1 MEHIVQFAIG
11 IDDNAIVKNVTEN
24 AEREIINDLKQQV
37 VNRIFNSRNYY
48 NKNADPKYDPLTDFA
63 KGIITSVI
71 EDNKDVIIEK
81 AAEHLAERLSKTKKG
96 KEILN
101 NLEV

>member
-11 IDDNAIVKNVTEN
+11 IDDNAIVKKVSEN
-24 AEREIINDLKQQV
+24 AEKEIINDLKQKV
-37 VNRIFNSRNYY
+37 ANRIFDCGYY
-48 NKNADPKYDPLTDFA
+48 KKNADPDRDPLTDFA

-81 AAEHLAERLSKTKKG
+81 ASKHLAERLSKTKKG

>member
-11 IDDNAIVKNVTEN
+11 IDDNAIVKNVSEN
-24 AEREIINDLKQQV
+24 AEKEIINDLKQKV
-37 VNRIFNSRNYY
+37 ANRIFQHNYY
-48 NKNADPKYDPLTDFA
+48 NKNADPDRDPLTDFA

-96 KEILN
+96 KEILD
-101 NLEV
+101 NLKE

>member
-11 IDDNAIVKNVTEN
+11 IDDNAIVKHVSEN
-24 AEREIINDLKQQV
+24 AEKEIINDLKQKV
-37 VNRIFNSRNYY
+37 ANRIFQRNYY
-48 NKNADPKYDPLTDFA
+48 SKNADPDRDPLTDFA
-63 KGIITSVI
+63 KGIIASVI
-71 EDNKDVIIEK
+71 EDNKDIIIKK
-81 AAEHLAERLSKTKKG
+81 AAEHLADKLARSKKG

>member
-11 IDDNAIVKNVTEN
+11 IDDNAIVKKVTEN
-24 AEREIINDLKQQV
+24 AEREIIDDLKQKV
-37 VNRIFNSRNYY
+37 ANRVFQHNYY
-48 NKNADPKYDPLTDFA
+48 NKNVDPDRDPLSDFA
-63 KGIITSVI
+63 KRIIASAI

-81 AAEHLAERLSKTKKG
+81 AAEHLAKCLAKTKKG
-96 KEILN
+96 KEILG

>member
-24 AEREIINDLKQQV
+24 AEKEIINDLKQKV
-37 VNRIFNSRNYY
+37 ANRIFQRGYY
-48 NKNADPKYDPLTDFA
+48 TKNADPDRDPLTDFA
-63 KGIITSVI
+63 KSIITSVV

-81 AAEHLAERLSKTKKG
+81 AAKHLAERLSKTKKG

-101 NLEV
+101 GLEV

>member
-11 IDDNAIVKNVTEN
+11 IDDNAIVKNVSEN
-24 AEREIINDLKQQV
+24 AEKEIINDLKQKV
-37 VNRIFNSRNYY
+37 ANRIFQRNYY
-48 NKNADPKYDPLTDFA
+48 SKNADPDRDPLTDFT
-63 KGIITSVI
+63 KGIITFVI